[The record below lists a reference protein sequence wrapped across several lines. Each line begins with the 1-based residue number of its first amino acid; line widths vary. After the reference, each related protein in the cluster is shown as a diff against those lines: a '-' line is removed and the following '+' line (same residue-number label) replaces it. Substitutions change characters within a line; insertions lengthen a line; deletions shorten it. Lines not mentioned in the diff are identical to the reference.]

1 MPLAAT
7 LPGPNL
13 PVRLQE
19 FPKPD
24 LEPGAILLDTLYSEV
39 CGTDVH
45 LQDGRLA
52 GVPYPI
58 IPGHVSVGRV
68 AARNGVVHDVEGH
81 PIQIGDTVT
90 FLDVHETCNHCWYC
104 LVAHQTTRCP
114 ARKVYGITYSA
125 RDGLLGGWSQQV
137 YLKPGV
143 KIIRLPDQVS
153 PLQVMAGGCALP
165 TSLHA
170 LDRAQI
176 RLGDTVA
183 VQGAGPVGLTC
194 AALAKLSGAG
204 LVLIIDSR
212 ENRLKMAR
220 EIGIDI
226 AVPLDPDDP
235 DNVVR
240 QVEGNN
246 HGRGADVTI
255 EATGAPR
262 AVPDG
267 MRMTRDG
274 GRYVIVGHYTDGGV
288 VALNPHTDINRKHL
302 EVRGSWGSD
311 FSHFH
316 RMIAVLA
323 RFTLPSG
330 LPWDHLVSATYGL
343 HQMDE
348 ALASVRRGDVV
359 KAIVDPWLR
368 ET

>member
-1 MPLAAT
+1 MQSAPCKTGPKEDEPATQPGASAARPAT
-7 LPGPNL
+7 VILTGLKPKRNDFPERFRSTIRTAGATISVADHLGGHLGGDTSRGTSGSRGGSRGEAPGGEGSRGRLPGTHTS
-13 PVRLQE
+13 R
-19 FPKPD
+19 
-24 LEPGAILLDTLYSEV
+24 
-39 CGTDVH
+39 H
-45 LQDGRLA
+45 
-52 GVPYPI
+52 
-58 IPGHVSVGRV
+58 
-68 AARNGVVHDVEGH
+68 
-81 PIQIGDTVT
+81 
-90 FLDVHETCNHCWYC
+90 
-104 LVAHQTTRCP
+104 TRCP

-153 PLQVMAGGCALP
+153 PRQVMAGGCALP

-212 ENRLKMAR
+212 ENRLQMAR
-220 EIGIDI
+220 EIGIDVTI
-226 AVPLDPDDP
+226 PLDKDDP
-235 DNVVR
+235 GEVVR
-240 QVEGNN
+240 QVEDHNR
-246 HGRGADVTI
+246 GRGADVTI
-255 EATGAPR
+255 EATGAPP

-274 GRYVIVGHYTDGGV
+274 GRYVIVGHYTDGGA

-302 EVRGSWGSD
+302 EVRGCWGSD

-316 RMIAVLA
+316 RMVDVLT
-323 RFTLPSG
+323 RFPLPSG
-330 LPWDHLVSATYGL
+330 RPWDHLVSATFGL

-359 KAIVDPWLR
+359 KAIVDPWLGQS
-368 ET
+368 